1 MLQNNVGD
9 IDFLYGLCFNYGF
22 IMKVANNTVIITSKD
37 VRDDNMRTS
46 NAVKMRICRKFSI
59 ELSEYVH

>member
-1 MLQNNVGD
+1 MQNNVGD

-22 IMKVANNTVIITSKD
+22 IIKVANNTVIITSKD

-46 NAVKMRICRKFSI
+46 NAVKMRIC
-59 ELSEYVH
+59 